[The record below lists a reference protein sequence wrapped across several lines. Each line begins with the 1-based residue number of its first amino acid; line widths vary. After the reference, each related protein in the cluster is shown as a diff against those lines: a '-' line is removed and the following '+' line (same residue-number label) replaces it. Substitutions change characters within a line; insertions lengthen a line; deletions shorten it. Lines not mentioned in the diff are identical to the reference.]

1 MKSIKTK
8 LMFWL
13 MAWITAILGTTGLFS
28 YWHNQERNEADYQSQ
43 RAAVK
48 ARLAMSLPH
57 SVWQLD
63 DENVRLTLD
72 SELSW
77 PSIIAISVKGESGL
91 SLGRSH
97 DADGSLRDMPPSEEP
112 RSDDML
118 NIPIIYQ
125 GKEHLGNATV
135 YLSRQALAKHQRDQ
149 LIELSAQILLLDV

>member
-1 MKSIKTK
+1 
-8 LMFWL
+8 MFWL

-77 PSIIAISVKGESGL
+77 PSIIAISVKGNPDS
-91 SLGRSH
+91 
-97 DADGSLRDMPPSEEP
+97 AWAAATMPTAACATCRRP
-112 RSDDML
+112 RSRAPT
-118 NIPIIYQ
+118 IC
-125 GKEHLGNATV
+125 
-135 YLSRQALAKHQRDQ
+135 
-149 LIELSAQILLLDV
+149 